1 MTTGERIKGS
11 RMAKNISVDE
21 LAEVI
26 GKNRATVYRYE
37 NGYIDD
43 IPISIIKAIA
53 QALGVSATYLMGITD
68 DPSPIVALPD
78 GAIARASMDA
88 IPVIGEIACGTP
100 ILAEQ
105 NIDGY
110 ISIAP
115 GIACDFALLCKGDS
129 MEPRFYDGDYVLIR
143 QQADVNDGQIAAV
156 YIDGD
161 ATLKHVQHLPG
172 GVLLIPENTE
182 KYKAQSYIGAD
193 AENIR
198 IMGRAVGYQRAL

>member
-1 MTTGERIKGS
+1 MSNFGKTLRSIRLQKQLSQEQLATLLGTS
-11 RMAKNISVDE
+11 RQVIS
-21 LAEVI
+21 
-26 GKNRATVYRYE
+26 RYE
-37 NGYIDD
+37 KGQRS
-43 IPISIIKAIA
+43 PRISTCIEWAEK
-53 QALGVSATYLMGITD
+53 LGVTLNELNGSKFIVPESVIPLDNM
-68 DPSPIVALPD
+68 SQVPIVGD
-78 GAIARASMDA
+78 
-88 IPVIGEIACGTP
+88 IACGTP

-110 ISIAP
+110 INIAP
-115 GIACDFALLCKGDS
+115 GIPCDFALLCKGDS

-143 QQADVNDGQIAAV
+143 QQEDVDDGQIAAV

-172 GVLLIPENTE
+172 GVLLIPENTG
-182 KYKAQSYIGAD
+182 KYKAQSFTGAD

>member
-1 MTTGERIKGS
+1 MANFGRTLRGIRLQKQMSQEQLAILLGTS
-11 RMAKNISVDE
+11 RQVIS
-21 LAEVI
+21 
-26 GKNRATVYRYE
+26 RYE
-37 NGYIDD
+37 NGQRS
-43 IPISIIKAIA
+43 PRISTCIEWAEK
-53 QALGVSATYLMGITD
+53 LGVTLDELNGSKIMLPD
-68 DPSPIVALPD
+68 SALPLD
-78 GAIARASMDA
+78 SMA
-88 IPVIGEIACGTP
+88 HVPVIGEIACGTP

-115 GIACDFALLCKGDS
+115 GIPCDFALLCKGDS

-143 QQADVNDGQIAAV
+143 QQEDVDDGQIAAV

-172 GVLLIPENTE
+172 GVLLIPENTG
-182 KYKAQSYIGAD
+182 KYKAQAFTGAD